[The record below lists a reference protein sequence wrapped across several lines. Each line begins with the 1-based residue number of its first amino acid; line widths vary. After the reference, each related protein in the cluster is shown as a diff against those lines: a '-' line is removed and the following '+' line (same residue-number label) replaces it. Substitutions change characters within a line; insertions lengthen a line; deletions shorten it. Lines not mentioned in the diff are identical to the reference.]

1 MSVQRAD
8 RGLVRL
14 IELLKETGRWEETII
29 VYLSDNGAP
38 FPGAKTNLCDPGIKL
53 PCIIRYPHQRTPGKA
68 CNAMVSWTDITP
80 TILDMAGATPKDC
93 KFHGRSIKPIL
104 DKDDDPEWDCIY
116 ASQCFHEITMYYPM
130 RAVRTR
136 HYKLIYNISYPLEFP
151 IAADLWKSE
160 TWQSDLKRKEKH
172 LGKRTLDAYL
182 NRPEFELYDLKNDP
196 DEIVNLA
203 GDLKYKD
210 VFEQLKQKIVT
221 FQKETEDPWYI
232 LWQREAASNS

>member
-1 MSVQRAD
+1 
-8 RGLVRL
+8 
-14 IELLKETGRWEETII
+14 
-29 VYLSDNGAP
+29 
-38 FPGAKTNLCDPGIKL
+38 
-53 PCIIRYPHQRTPGKA
+53 
-68 CNAMVSWTDITP
+68 
-80 TILDMAGATPKDC
+80 
-93 KFHGRSIKPIL
+93 
-104 DKDDDPEWDCIY
+104 
-116 ASQCFHEITMYYPM
+116 MYYPM